1 MKAFRFLK
9 DKWFYISLI
18 IMLLLVVI
26 TLNYTFNRLDKF
38 TRHGEEFMVPDFVGM
53 NYDDVVETYGGDFT
67 FNLLDSIY
75 VKNFPEGAVYQ
86 QNPAKDS
93 KVKKGRNV
101 YIIRTTI
108 APEIVA
114 MPNLRNLSLRQA
126 MVSLNL
132 AGLKVEKLEFVN
144 YFARNAVVEQK
155 IKDVVVEPKEDV
167 VKGTAVTLVVG
178 LGHGDKTTNL
188 PDLIGVSI
196 NDVKNQINN
205 ASLNVGMEIFI
216 DDDDADNLYVSRM
229 EPEYSIE
236 RMVPLGSEV
245 NVWYKSIKNFDFEWY
260 KYEKFRRDSIVEVMR
275 IRKLKADTIK
285 YVIDSFNYILSH
297 RQFSYDSLQRIRD
310 KEMLFRVKD
319 SLTEDDFVFDSLD
332 FDDFDYELDTILFYD
347 E

>member
-67 FNLLDSIY
+67 FILLDSIY
-75 VKNFPEGAVYQ
+75 VKNFPEGVVYQ

-126 MVSLNL
+126 MVSLNM

-167 VKGTAVTLVVG
+167 VKGTPVTLVVG

-216 DDDDADNLYVSRM
+216 DDDDAGNLYVSRM

>member
-18 IMLLLVVI
+18 IMLLLVVV
-26 TLNYTFNRLDKF
+26 TLNYTFNRLNKF

-67 FNLLDSIY
+67 FILLDSIY

-167 VKGTAVTLVVG
+167 VKGTPVTLVVG

-236 RMVPLGSEV
+236 TMVPLGSEV

-297 RQFSYDSLQRIRD
+297 RQFSYDSLQRTRD

>member
-1 MKAFRFLK
+1 
-9 DKWFYISLI
+9 
-18 IMLLLVVI
+18 MLLLVVV
-26 TLNYTFNRLDKF
+26 TLHYTFNRLDKF

-67 FNLLDSIY
+67 FILLDSIY

-86 QNPAKDS
+86 QNPAKNA

-126 MVSLNL
+126 MVSLNM
-132 AGLKVEKLEFVN
+132 AGLKVEKLEFVD

-155 IKDVVVEPKEDV
+155 IKDEVVEPKEDV

-178 LGHGDKTTNL
+178 LGRGDKNTNL

-196 NDVKNQINN
+196 NDAKNQINN
-205 ASLNVGMEIFI
+205 ASLNIGMEIFI
-216 DDDDADNLYVSRM
+216 DNDDVDNLYVSRM
-229 EPEYSIE
+229 EPEYSVE
-236 RMVPLGSEV
+236 KMVPLGSIV
-245 NVWYKSIKNFDFEWY
+245 NVWYRSIKNFDFEWY
-260 KYEKFRRDSIVEVMR
+260 RHEKFRRDSIVEVMR
-275 IRKLKADTIK
+275 IKKFKADTIK

-297 RQFSYDSLQRIRD
+297 RQFSYDSIQRVRD
-310 KEMLFRVKD
+310 KEMIFRMTK
-319 SLTEDDFVFDSLD
+319 EFDDDIILDSLD
-332 FDDFDYELDTILFYD
+332 FDDYELDTILFYD